1 MRKLFAVLALLAI
14 SGIPTLAQDRGGET
28 PLFEVNGGYTYL
40 RWEIPPA
47 LGAPQSSYNYNGF
60 NAGAAYNITHLFAAV
75 ADISGVYNSQPN
87 TGSGPSNS
95 HIYSYLFGPRVYPL
109 GHHKLTPFAHA
120 LFGVS
125 TFTLN
130 SPAFVSNGVLMPAL
144 PQLTDNAF
152 SFAFGVGMDW
162 KLTKHIAVRLG
173 QVDYQQ
179 TRLLHTLAA
188 ETAQPANNQNN
199 FRYSGGVV
207 IRFGEK

>member
-1 MRKLFAVLALLAI
+1 
-14 SGIPTLAQDRGGET
+14 
-28 PLFEVNGGYTYL
+28 
-40 RWEIPPA
+40 
-47 LGAPQSSYNYNGF
+47 
-60 NAGAAYNITHLFAAV
+60 
-75 ADISGVYNSQPN
+75 
-87 TGSGPSNS
+87 
-95 HIYSYLFGPRVYPL
+95 
-109 GHHKLTPFAHA
+109 
-120 LFGVS
+120 
-125 TFTLN
+125 
-130 SPAFVSNGVLMPAL
+130 VLMPAL